1 MYGNY
6 CGPYWSNGA
15 IQASVNPTVDPMNE
29 LDAICMEHDR
39 IYFLEGDLQ
48 DADREFVR
56 SAYGNSWLGALFA
69 VPVGLQYLVRAT
81 DKLLTYQNTTQTM
94 VKVIPPKNAKN
105 TPTVS
110 KKEKKMKKMSMPAGM
125 STTTS
130 TPPVSYGTM
139 IKATNPVV
147 TRSLTDAR
155 IVGRDFIGTVEGQGV
170 NTFGLGKS
178 ALLSPAYFLS
188 TVLGNMARSFE
199 KYKWNRLRIHYVP
212 KVATSVTGQVILC
225 SQSSCTMPG
234 LQPESGSFLPRA
246 MSQGNASFGP
256 LWAANYIDIACDSLY
271 RHIDPTT
278 SVDLDDSIMAELQ
291 IYTQVN
297 SAQQVGYIF
306 AEYDISF
313 KEPVYAQH
321 SLTIPISSGPGLR
334 VTLGEV
340 GLGVVNADFTLND
353 PTGTLGLSTSRN
365 GTIWRLVFDA
375 QGSNSAGGTTLAN
388 IALVA
393 TTSRATVTT
402 FTSQTTDLPLIGGL
416 TLYAVTVGSE
426 LAVYTSMEG
435 AVNGNGTGQVFYRTA
450 TILTSGSYNFDAQL
464 VRIGTVALASVQ

>member
-15 IQASVNPTVDPMNE
+15 IQSSVNPIVDPVDE

-39 IYFLEGDLQ
+39 IYFLEGDLLN
-48 DADREFVR
+48 ADREFVR
-56 SAYGNSWLGALFA
+56 LAYGNSWLGALFA

-81 DKLLTYQNTTQTM
+81 DKLLTYHNTTQTM
-94 VKVIPPKNAKN
+94 VKVIPPKNKS

-110 KKEKKMKKMSMPAGM
+110 KKEKKMKKSTIPPGM

-139 IKATNPVV
+139 IKATNPVI

-155 IVGRDFIGTVEGQGV
+155 VVGRDFIGTVEGQGV
-170 NTFGLGKS
+170 STFGLGKS

-212 KVATSVTGQVILC
+212 KVATSVTGQVIMC

-234 LQPESGSFLPRA
+234 LQPEGGTFLPRA

-256 LWAANYIDIACDSLY
+256 LWAANYIDITCDGMFRS
-271 RHIDPTT
+271 IDPTT
-278 SVDLDDSIMAELQ
+278 SVDLDDAIMAELQ

-297 SAQQVGYIF
+297 ATQQVGYLF

-321 SLTIPISSGPGLR
+321 SLTIPITTGPGLR
-334 VTLGEV
+334 VTLSEPGV
-340 GLGVVNADFTLND
+340 GVVNADFVMND
-353 PTGTLGLSTSRN
+353 PSGTLGLATSRN
-365 GTIWRLVFDA
+365 GTIWRLVFDL
-375 QGSNSAGGTTLAN
+375 QGSTAPTGATFAN
-388 IALVA
+388 LVNVA
-393 TTSRATVTT
+393 TTSRSTATT
-402 FTSQTTDLPLIGGL
+402 FVTHMTDLPFIGGL
-416 TLYAVTVGSE
+416 TLYAVTNGTE
-426 LAVYTSMEG
+426 LALYTSMEG
-435 AVNGNGTGQVFYRTA
+435 AVAGSGTGQLFYRTVT
-450 TILTSGSYNFDAQL
+450 TITPGAFNFDAQL
-464 VRIGTVALASVQ
+464 VRIGTVAIATIQ